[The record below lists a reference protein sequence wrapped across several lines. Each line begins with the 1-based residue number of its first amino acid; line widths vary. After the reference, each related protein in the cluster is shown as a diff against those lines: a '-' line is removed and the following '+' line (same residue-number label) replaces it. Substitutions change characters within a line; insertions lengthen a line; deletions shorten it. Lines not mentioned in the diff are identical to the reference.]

1 MSDSERELSRP
12 PSTTARSPVTRS
24 AKRNRDGL
32 VAMGFLAPSAASFIL
47 FVVVPT
53 IGVLYLSL
61 FDWNLIS
68 AGRFVGVDNFAKLL
82 ADKRLW
88 AVYRSTAFMALAIL
102 SINVLVGLVLAV
114 LLETRMPRL
123 LRSSFRLAYLFP
135 FVVSASAV
143 ALIWRFLLN
152 KDLGALNYW
161 LGMLHVSRIDWLG
174 SSAWAPVSVI
184 IVNSW
189 KTMGFSI
196 LVYVAGLRAI
206 PAEYHEA
213 AIVDGAGAWARF
225 RYVTLPLLSPTVLF
239 LIVINTI
246 SAFQLFAEPRVLTQG
261 GPGDASRS
269 IVEYMYDAAFQ
280 GFNLG
285 YASAIAVTLM
295 VVLVTLTAIQFA
307 VSRRWTFYS

>member
-1 MSDSERELSRP
+1 
-12 PSTTARSPVTRS
+12 
-24 AKRNRDGL
+24 
-32 VAMGFLAPSAASFIL
+32 
-47 FVVVPT
+47 
-53 IGVLYLSL
+53 
-61 FDWNLIS
+61 
-68 AGRFVGVDNFAKLL
+68 
-82 ADKRLW
+82 
-88 AVYRSTAFMALAIL
+88 
-102 SINVLVGLVLAV
+102 
-114 LLETRMPRL
+114 
-123 LRSSFRLAYLFP
+123 
-135 FVVSASAV
+135 
-143 ALIWRFLLN
+143 
-152 KDLGALNYW
+152 
-161 LGMLHVSRIDWLG
+161 
-174 SSAWAPVSVI
+174 
-184 IVNSW
+184 
-189 KTMGFSI
+189 MGFSI

-295 VVLVTLTAIQFA
+295 VVLVTLTSIQFA